1 MMRACCAS
9 LRPKKAVWGLTISN
23 NFRTTVATPS
33 KWPGLARPSQRSLR
47 PLTATEV
54 LNPAGYISSADGAK
68 RTSTPR
74 FARASRSA
82 SKVRGYFLRSSAGP
96 NCFGFTKMDTTT
108 GEHFRFAS
116 RTREKCPSC
125 NAPIVGTKPIE
136 HSLVSDSLATSF
148 IQEIVRI
155 VSMPGSGLGLCGTLA
170 IKRDQVGADRFCLQ
184 LTQHRS
190 DLAAMV
196 AAVIH
201 EVLKHLPERLGLRS
215 PRHRLVMNDSL

>member
-9 LRPKKAVWGLTISN
+9 LRPKKAVWGPTISN

-33 KWPGLARPSQRSLR
+33 KCPGLARPSQRSHR
-47 PLTATEV
+47 PWTDIEV
-54 LNPAGYISSADGAK
+54 LNPTGYISSAEGANS
-68 RTSTPR
+68 TSTPR

-96 NCFGFTKMDTTT
+96 SCFGFTKMDTMT
-108 GEHFRFAS
+108 GEHLRLAS
-116 RTREKCPSC
+116 RTSEKCPSC
-125 NAPIVGTKPIE
+125 NAPMVGTRPIGR
-136 HSLVSDSLATSF
+136 SLICDSLATSF

-155 VSMPGSGLGLCGTLA
+155 VSMPGLGLGLCGTLE

-201 EVLKHLPERLGLRS
+201 EVLK
-215 PRHRLVMNDSL
+215 